1 MASLRFLTIA
11 ALALSL
17 SFCAKQEMLPVYDL
31 DYGETIEHDDH
42 LNIHFKSIA
51 DSRCPLSVTC
61 VWEGQAEVGLDM
73 VFDND
78 VVEPIVLIERAGHPD
93 LADTTVLGY
102 YIQLLEVSPYPVDTE
117 PIDPE
122 DYTIRIRVEN

>member
-1 MASLRFLTIA
+1 MASLRFLPIT
-11 ALALSL
+11 ALVFSF

-31 DYGETIEHDDH
+31 DYGETIEHDDQ
-42 LNIHFKSIA
+42 LRIHFKSIA
-51 DSRCPLSVTC
+51 DSRCPINVIC
-61 VWEGQAEVGLDM
+61 VWEGQAEVGLDL
-73 VFDND
+73 VFDGD
-78 VVEPIVLIERAGHPD
+78 QVHPVTLIERAGHPD
-93 LADTTVLGY
+93 LADTTVQGY